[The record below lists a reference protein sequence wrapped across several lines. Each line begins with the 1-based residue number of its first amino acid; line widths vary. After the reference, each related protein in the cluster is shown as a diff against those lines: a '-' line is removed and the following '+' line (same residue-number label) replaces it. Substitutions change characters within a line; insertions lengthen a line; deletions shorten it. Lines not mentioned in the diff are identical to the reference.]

1 MYIAE
6 IISIN
11 RLTNKAKA
19 SLLGMKRP
27 DGLWISVPK
36 EEIALTGI
44 REFNDR
50 QLILIQLQS
59 DRTPR
64 MIASANDRLV
74 ECLLKWSVTVA
85 ALDLTSA
92 DISSTKESL
101 EYQAIKFHKRDEELK
116 KREEVM
122 RIQEKKLES
131 LLEKAQIKI
140 DAAEVQITALTKAWK
155 YLHYKEDQL
164 QH

>member
-64 MIASANDRLV
+64 TIALANDRLV
-74 ECLLKWSVTVA
+74 ECLLKWSVKVA
-85 ALDLTSA
+85 ALDLSSA

-101 EYQAIKFHKRDEELK
+101 EGEPTMQHANT
-116 KREEVM
+116 
-122 RIQEKKLES
+122 
-131 LLEKAQIKI
+131 QIN
-140 DAAEVQITALTKAWK
+140 AC
-155 YLHYKEDQL
+155 
-164 QH
+164 